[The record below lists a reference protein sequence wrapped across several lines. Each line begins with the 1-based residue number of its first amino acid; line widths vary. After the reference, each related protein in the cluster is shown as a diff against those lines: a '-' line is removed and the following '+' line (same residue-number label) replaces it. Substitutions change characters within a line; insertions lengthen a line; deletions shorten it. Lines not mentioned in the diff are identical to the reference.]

1 MKFVVRKKE
10 RVRERG
16 REREEDGME
25 LLWEG
30 VSATPSDAA
39 VRNGTGLGPL
49 YNSDGIVWKEGERGD
64 SPDSARWPA

>member
-1 MKFVVRKKE
+1 MKFVVRKKRE
-10 RVRERG
+10 CVRER
-16 REREEDGME
+16 RAFV
-25 LLWEG
+25 G